1 MINNIIKIGMK
12 KPNLKDTFGKDNII
26 KSIENIF
33 SKCIKLG
40 RKEMWIK
47 PVLSGGNM
55 DDGLGSGILILIKN
69 IMRDIEK
76 RFFLKRKSITERK
89 KA

>member
-1 MINNIIKIGMK
+1 MTNKKLEIPNKKIKR
-12 KPNLKDTFGKDNII
+12 
-26 KSIENIF
+26 IF

-40 RKEMWIK
+40 QKKMWIN
-47 PVLSGGNM
+47 PVPYGGSM
-55 DDGLGSGILILIKN
+55 ADGRGSGILTSIKN
-69 IMRDIEK
+69 IMRGIEK